1 MFNSVVDAINNFI
14 QIVYNQEKIIVVVVW
29 EIIIIIN
36 KNEFFI
42 NLINIVKDIFKYIN
56 INI

>member
-29 EIIIIIN
+29 EIIIIN